1 MQIFINSFKWA
12 IISLL
17 HINTSDILIKTVF
30 QINKIVRIVKL
41 FKIFLNVLMYSLM
54 EDSWIFIVVS
64 GLWDPW
70 ISDQTLRT
78 TAL

>member
-1 MQIFINSFKWA
+1 
-12 IISLL
+12 
-17 HINTSDILIKTVF
+17 
-30 QINKIVRIVKL
+30 
-41 FKIFLNVLMYSLM
+41 MYSLM